1 MASIQYQSLG
11 SSAREISA
19 ALEAAVRAGSLAPGA
34 ALPSVRELAAQ
45 LGVAPG
51 TVAAAYKLLRER
63 GLAESRGRSGTFVRP
78 RPALATR
85 SARLPIRAG
94 VIDLASGSPDPRLLP
109 VLQPAA
115 LSTLRGPARTPPGLV
130 VPELLDIARRRLGAD
145 GVPAESVTLASGG
158 LDAIGRLL
166 QAHLRTGDVVG
177 VEDPGWPNVL
187 DLIPALGMRVR
198 PVAVDS
204 AGPEPESLR
213 SVLRAGARAVIVTSR
228 AHNPAGAYV
237 TSERAADLRR
247 VLAEFPQTLVIEDD
261 HAAELAGVKLTTLAG
276 STPAWAF
283 VRSMSKPYG
292 PDLRLATIA
301 ADAATVAR
309 VDGRMHVG
317 SGWVSTLLQRLA
329 VQLWTSPTAAR
340 SVARAA
346 RSYDRRRAQLIT
358 QLAQRGIPST
368 GSTGLNVWIPVPD
381 EATSVAFL
389 LQKGWA
395 VAPGARFRQASPPGI
410 RVTVGALDED
420 GIPRFADSLAEALTA
435 PHGGPYTA

>member
-1 MASIQYQSLG
+1 
-11 SSAREISA
+11 
-19 ALEAAVRAGSLAPGA
+19 
-34 ALPSVRELAAQ
+34 
-45 LGVAPG
+45 
-51 TVAAAYKLLRER
+51 VAAAYKLLRER

-85 SARLPIRAG
+85 SARLPVRAG

-115 LSTLRGPARTPPGLV
+115 LSTLRGSARTPPGLV
-130 VPELLDIARRRLGAD
+130 VPELLDVAGRRLGAD

-187 DLIPALGMRVR
+187 DLVPALGMRVR

-204 AGPEPESLR
+204 AGPEPESLH

-228 AHNPAGAYV
+228 AHNPSGAYV
-237 TSERAADLRR
+237 TSERAAELRR

-309 VDGRMHVG
+309 VEGRMHVG

-346 RSYDRRRAQLIT
+346 QSYDRRRAQLIT

-395 VAPGARFRQASPPGI
+395 VAPGTRFRQASPPGI

-420 GIPRFADSLAEALTA
+420 GIPRFADSLAEALAA
-435 PHGGPYTA
+435 PLGGPYTA